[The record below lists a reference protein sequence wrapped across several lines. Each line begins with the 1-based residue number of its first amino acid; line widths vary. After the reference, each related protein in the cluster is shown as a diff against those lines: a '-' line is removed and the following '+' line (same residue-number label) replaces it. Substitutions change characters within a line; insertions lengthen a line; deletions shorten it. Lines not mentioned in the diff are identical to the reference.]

1 MLRKLLLSLLLLCIG
16 HTLFAQNYQCVQP
29 GKKHYFINDKYY
41 LRGIRIDSVKTIG
54 GVEYLYPF
62 RSYRGEYNIQYELDT
77 NGGSWLG
84 KVITVQNDGITYFD
98 NHWGDTTFIHTQAA
112 LHDSWLFYT
121 DTTDVYYTATIT
133 AIDTATI
140 EGTIDSVKEITL
152 SCYNSSGL
160 LTTDDLHGAQLLLSK
175 AHGLVQAFDFYIFPM
190 HEPGQPMRR
199 GLDYMLDESTRYTT
213 LKEGVLFRLCNFD
226 NPLMTEFYDYNPGDR
241 FIHQYFL
248 WAYYDSKM
256 FDVREK
262 MVLADKVEYRGY
274 FFYQYPIVIANQTTL
289 KTNCNYTTIKVPMEH
304 LLDTTLMP
312 EEWGTK
318 YFYYYNPADTT
329 YCRTSGLYSRFANY
343 IMYPDNRVN
352 TFEPGGDSYSYK
364 KGLGHTYHHYLEGT
378 GLRDE
383 HYRLAAF
390 IKAGEPQCGPAAAL
404 SVEAINSSAAF
415 RVYPNPANDVLHVE
429 ATAVSAQLYDALGR
443 QVGTWALQGDKH
455 TLHTGHLPAGYYVL
469 KIQDANGKTFHQPV
483 NIIH

>member
-1 MLRKLLLSLLLLCIG
+1 MRCLTTLLILLSTML
-16 HTLFAQNYQCVQP
+16 TAVAQNYQCVQP
-29 GKKHYFINDKYY
+29 GKKRYFINDSYY

-54 GVEYLYPF
+54 TTQYLYPF
-62 RSYRGEYNIQYELDT
+62 QSFRGMEELDT

-140 EGTIDSVKEITL
+140 EGVIDSVKEITL

-160 LTTDDLHGAQLLLSK
+160 LATDKLHGAQLLLSK
-175 AHGLVQAFDFYIFPM
+175 AHGLAQAFDFYIFPM
-190 HEPGQPMRR
+190 HEPGKPYQR
-199 GLDYMLDESTRYTT
+199 GFDYTLDKSTSYMSN
-213 LKEGVLFRLCNFD
+213 KNAVLFRLCDFD
-226 NPLMTEFYDYNPGDR
+226 NPLMTDFYDYNPGDR
-241 FIHQYFL
+241 FVHQYYL
-248 WAYYDSKM
+248 GGYPYTTM

-262 MVLADKVEYRGY
+262 QVMADSIVYGGY
-274 FFYQYPIVIANQTTL
+274 SYSQRYVPVQGYGYQTSCVYSNIVAHGTTF
-289 KTNCNYTTIKVPMEH
+289 
-304 LLDTTLMP
+304 LDTSLMP
-312 EEWGTK
+312 EEWGTRD
-318 YFYYYNPADTT
+318 FYYYNPADTT
-329 YCRTSGLYSRFANY
+329 YCRTGGLYTTHANF
-343 IMYPDNRVN
+343 ILYPDNQVN
-352 TFEPGGDSYSYK
+352 IFEPIGHQYSYK
-364 KGLGHTYHHYLEGT
+364 KGLGVTWHHYQNGSGPINYTEPLT
-378 GLRDE
+378 
-383 HYRLAAF
+383 AF
-390 IKAGEPQCGPAAAL
+390 AKAGEPQCGPAAVL
-404 SVEAINSSAAF
+404 SVDATKSSAAF

-469 KIQDANGKTFHQPV
+469 KIQDANCKTFHQPV